1 MNGII
6 EKSHL
11 QNKNSIK
18 TLYIISSNAPDA
30 FSDHFSD
37 YQVIHTR
44 YEQNESLKRSL
55 NVFVVTSIS
64 NTLSTVKFI

>member
-1 MNGII
+1 MHGLI

-18 TLYIISSNAPDA
+18 TLYIVSWNALDA
-30 FSDHFSD
+30 FSDHFSA

-55 NVFVVTSIS
+55 NFFVGTSIS
-64 NTLSTVKFI
+64 NKLSTVKLI